1 MKSHI
6 GKLNSIVAVL
16 KVFSTKLLVV
26 IRFIPVVA
34 F

>member
-26 IRFIPVVA
+26 IWFIPVVA